1 MEPEADIGE
10 RHGFEKHLLKSDP
23 IPDPRTGR
31 IIKDAL
37 NVPHVLGAHFQ
48 ELTIQRVLVH
58 EFSMAGMDFGRGVE
72 IPVYYKGKR
81 LHTRRVDFVVE
92 DCLVEIK
99 AKVALEP
106 REFEQT
112 LSYLK
117 ASGDKVVL
125 ILNFGNSKLEIKRIS
140 N

>member
-1 MEPEADIGE
+1 
-10 RHGFEKHLLKSDP
+10 
-23 IPDPRTGR
+23 
-31 IIKDAL
+31 
-37 NVPHVLGAHFQ
+37 
-48 ELTIQRVLVH
+48 
-58 EFSMAGMDFGRGVE
+58 MAGMDFGREVE
-72 IPVYYKGKR
+72 IPVYYKGKS

-92 DCLVEIK
+92 ACLVEIK

-112 LSYLK
+112 HSYLK
-117 ASGDKVVL
+117 ASGDKVAL

>member
-1 MEPEADIGE
+1 M
-10 RHGFEKHLLKSDP
+10 
-23 IPDPRTGR
+23 
-31 IIKDAL
+31 
-37 NVPHVLGAHFQ
+37 
-48 ELTIQRVLVH
+48 H
-58 EFSMAGMDFGRGVE
+58 EFISAVMEFGREVK

-99 AKVALEP
+99 AKVALEA
-106 REFEQT
+106 RDFEQT

-117 ASGDKVVL
+117 ASGHKVAL
-125 ILNFGNSKLEIKRIS
+125 IFNFGCSKLEIKRIS

>member
-1 MEPEADIGE
+1 M
-10 RHGFEKHLLKSDP
+10 
-23 IPDPRTGR
+23 
-31 IIKDAL
+31 
-37 NVPHVLGAHFQ
+37 
-48 ELTIQRVLVH
+48 
-58 EFSMAGMDFGRGVE
+58 
-72 IPVYYKGKR
+72 
-81 LHTRRVDFVVE
+81 VE

-117 ASGDKVVL
+117 ASGDKVAL